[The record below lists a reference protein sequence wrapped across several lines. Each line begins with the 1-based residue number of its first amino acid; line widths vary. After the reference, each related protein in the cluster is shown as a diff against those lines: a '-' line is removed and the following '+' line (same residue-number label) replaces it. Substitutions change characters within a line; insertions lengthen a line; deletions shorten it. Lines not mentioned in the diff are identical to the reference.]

1 MKIILTQ
8 DIPNLGKKDEIKEVS
23 GGYARNFL
31 IPRGLAVLA
40 TPKELAKISQKTAEK
55 EKIVEKKKSYAEQFK
70 DKLGETVLS
79 FKVKASKEGKL
90 YASITPKKIAKKLG
104 EHKITVDEKKIK
116 LTEPLKKV
124 GEYTAVIEL
133 REGIEA
139 NLKIL
144 VKPIKK
150 VMKS

>member
-1 MKIILTQ
+1 MKVILSQ
-8 DIPNLGKKDEIKEVS
+8 DVPNLGNKDEIKEVS

-55 EKIVEKKKSYAEQFK
+55 EGIVEKKKSYAEQLK
-70 DKLGETVLS
+70 DKVGKIVLS
-79 FKVKASKEGKL
+79 FKARASKEGKL

-116 LTEPLKKV
+116 LAEPIKKV
-124 GEYTAVIEL
+124 GEYKAVVEL
-133 REGIEA
+133 NDNIKA
-139 NLKIL
+139 TLKIS
-144 VKPIKK
+144 VKPT
-150 VMKS
+150 